1 MKINNVTPVDGA
13 STKIGDPTVQLCEE
27 IAAKTKKYD
36 PNAGQDGEAE
46 FDTTEKIGWFGMIAR
61 ERSTSDK
68 VKFMLGATMASLLGA
83 ALPAFCLVFGEMID
97 GVASTGASDGEEE

>member
-1 MKINNVTPVDGA
+1 MK
-13 STKIGDPTVQLCEE
+13 GDPTVQLCEE

-68 VKFMLGATMASLLGA
+68 VKFMIGATMASLLGA

-97 GVASTGASDGEEE
+97 GVASTGASDGDEE